1 MISPRFVPDMG
12 TVFIAHKI
20 LSMSHKYEKFR
31 KTIHEK
37 EHVALRELLKNQ
49 REELGLT
56 QRDLGE
62 RLKVHH
68 TLVGKVET
76 GDRRLDVIEFIDYCK
91 ALEVAPCLMINTLKM
106 KAVSS

>member
-1 MISPRFVPDMG
+1 MG
-12 TVFIAHKI
+12 TVYIVPKI
-20 LSMSHKYEKFR
+20 GSMKHEKFR
-31 KTIHEK
+31 KSIHAR
-37 EHVALRELLKNQ
+37 EHVVLRELLTKR

-76 GDRRLDVIEFIDYCK
+76 GERRLDVVEFIDYCK
-91 ALEVAPCLMINTLKM
+91 ALEIDPCEILKRL
-106 KAVSS
+106 KETK

>member
-1 MISPRFVPDMG
+1 
-12 TVFIAHKI
+12 
-20 LSMSHKYEKFR
+20 MSKKYEKFR

-37 EHVALRELLKNQ
+37 EHVALRDLLTKQ
-49 REELGLT
+49 RKKLGLT

-76 GDRRLDVIEFIDYCK
+76 GDRRLDVIEFIDYCN
-91 ALEVAPCLMINTLKM
+91 AIDIDPCYILNLLKD
-106 KAVSS
+106 KKLT